1 MCGIFIPSHG
11 ALELSLATNP
21 EHFDVLIIGA
31 GLSGIDAAHH
41 LQKFCPGKSYVILEQ
56 RERIGGTWDLFRYP
70 GIRSDSDMLTMGYS
84 FRPWTLPKAISPGED
99 IREYITATARDEG
112 IDHNIRFRHQIKR
125 ASWSSDEAL
134 WTVEAEIAKQ
144 KPAANGANHTNS
156 GTSAEATGH
165 IGADGNGTAA
175 GAAGTTAV
183 ANNASGVAAKKVTFT
198 CNFLFSCAG
207 YYRYSAGYLPEF
219 PNAGRFRGRMI
230 HPQAWPTK
238 VSADGKTEEGLDY
251 AGKRVVVVGSGA
263 TAVTLVPAMAKT
275 AAHVTM
281 LQRSPTYVISAPE
294 KDAIANFLRRIM
306 PDMWAYR
313 LSRWKNV
320 GFMTYIYQLS
330 QLMPNFVKR
339 GIIKKARKQLGTDFD
354 VETHFTPRYRPW
366 EQRMCLIPDADM
378 FEAIKAGRASVVT
391 DQIETFT
398 ERGILL
404 KSGKELEADI
414 IVTATGLMM
423 QAFGGMELA
432 VDGHAVD
439 PGKVLAYKGVMM
451 SGVPNFASVFGYI
464 NASWTLKADLICN
477 YVCRL
482 LNFMDRKGV
491 RQVTPKPSLG
501 KNGGERAV
509 APFVENFTPG
519 YIQRALASW
528 PKQGAKKPWRVYQNY
543 FRDTISLKWTRVDDE
558 GLEFS
563 NPAGAAAQKPKSL
576 K

>member
-1 MCGIFIPSHG
+1 MSTI
-11 ALELSLATNP
+11 P

-31 GLSGIDAAHH
+31 GLSGIGAAHH
-41 LQKFCPGKSYVILEQ
+41 LQKLSPRKSYVILEQ

-84 FRPWTLPKAISPGED
+84 FRPWTSPKAISPGED
-99 IREYITATARDEG
+99 IREYITATACDEG
-112 IDHNIRFRHQIKR
+112 IDRNIRFRHQIKR
-125 ASWSSDEAL
+125 ASWSSEEAK
-134 WTVEAEIAKQ
+134 WTVEAVKQFLQGNEIKET
-144 KPAANGANHTNS
+144 P
-156 GTSAEATGH
+156 
-165 IGADGNGTAA
+165 
-175 GAAGTTAV
+175 
-183 ANNASGVAAKKVTFT
+183 VTLT
-198 CNFLFSCAG
+198 CNFLFCCAG

-219 PNAGRFRGRMI
+219 PQSSLFKGQLV
-230 HPQAWPTK
+230 HPQAWPVK
-238 VSADGKTEEGLDY
+238 VLADGKTQEGLDY
-251 AGKRVVVVGSGA
+251 AGKRVVVIGSGA

-294 KDAIANFLRRIM
+294 KDRIANFLRHIM
-306 PDMWAYR
+306 PAMWAYR

-330 QLMPNFVKR
+330 QRFPNFVKK
-339 GIIKKARKQLGTDFD
+339 GIIKKASKQLGTDFD
-354 VETHFTPRYRPW
+354 VDTHFTPRYRPW

-378 FEAIKAGRASVVT
+378 FEAIKSGRAGVVT
-391 DQIETFT
+391 DQIESFT

-414 IVTATGLMM
+414 IVTATGLAM
-423 QAFGGMELA
+423 QAFGGMELT
-432 VDGHAVD
+432 VDKQRVD
-439 PGKVLAYKGVMM
+439 PGQVLAYKGVMM

-491 RQVTPKPSLG
+491 RQVTPRPVDES
-501 KNGGERAV
+501 AA
-509 APFVENFTPG
+509 APFVENFSSG

-528 PKQGAKKPWRVYQNY
+528 PKQGHKKPWRVYQNY

-563 NPAGAAAQKPKSL
+563 NPVAEMTPQPLNLAEDKQMATSN
-576 K
+576 

>member
-1 MCGIFIPSHG
+1 MESP
-11 ALELSLATNP
+11 LATTP

-41 LQKFCPGKSYVILEQ
+41 LQKFCPRKSYVILEQ

-84 FRPWTLPKAISPGED
+84 FRPWTHPKAISPGED

-112 IDHNIRFRHQIKR
+112 IDRNIRFRHQIKR
-125 ASWSSDEAL
+125 AEWSSQDAK
-134 WTVEAEIAKQ
+134 WTVEAVKQ
-144 KPAANGANHTNS
+144 SS
-156 GTSAEATGH
+156 G
-165 IGADGNGTAA
+165 
-175 GAAGTTAV
+175 
-183 ANNASGVAAKKVTFT
+183 SGKNDVHEEPVTLT
-198 CNFLFSCAG
+198 CNFLFCCAG

-219 PNAGRFRGRMI
+219 PNTARFAGRMI
-230 HPQAWPTK
+230 HPQAWPET
-238 VSADGKTEEGLDY
+238 LDY
-251 AGKRVVVVGSGA
+251 AGKRVVVIGSGA

-275 AAHVTM
+275 AGHVTM

-294 KDAIANFLRRIM
+294 KDRIANFLRHIM
-306 PDMWAYR
+306 PAMWAYR

-320 GFMTYIYQLS
+320 SFMTYIYQLS
-330 QLMPNFVKR
+330 QRFPNFVKK
-339 GIIKKARKQLGTDFD
+339 GIIKKAQKQLGTDFD

-378 FEAIKAGRASVVT
+378 FEAIKSGRASVVT

-414 IVTATGLMM
+414 IVTATGLAM
-423 QAFGGMELA
+423 QAFGGMELT
-432 VDGHAVD
+432 VDKQRVD
-439 PGKVLAYKGVMM
+439 PGQVLAYKGVMM

-477 YVCRL
+477 YACRL

-491 RQVTPKPSLG
+491 LQVTPRPVDES
-501 KNGGERAV
+501 AV

-528 PKQGAKKPWRVYQNY
+528 PKQGRKKPWRVYQNY
-543 FRDTISLKWTRVDDE
+543 LRDTISLKWTRVDDE

-563 NPAGAAAQKPKSL
+563 NPVAEAPLKPPKLAEDKQLATSN
-576 K
+576 